1 MILFITPDVFM
12 FVPLLQNTH
21 YLPVCVSTIVVYV
34 RDPKLVISLN
44 FNLST
49 RKRLLKYIDWRN
61 V

>member
-1 MILFITPDVFM
+1 M